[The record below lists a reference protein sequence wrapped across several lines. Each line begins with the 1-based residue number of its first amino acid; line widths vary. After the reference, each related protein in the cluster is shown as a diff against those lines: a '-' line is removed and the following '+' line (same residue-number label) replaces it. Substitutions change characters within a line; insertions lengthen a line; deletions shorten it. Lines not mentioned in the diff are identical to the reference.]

1 MSNFNKIL
9 EILNTLELDY
19 RAIFYYWYKDNPD
32 KIFSFETKGG
42 LVNELRNVNEA
53 DYQNL
58 IFEIKYSDDM
68 YKNYDFKFN
77 LNDYEILDKTKLTD
91 EELFKNTKNDEYII
105 YNKLE
110 DASNKEYIFSIMKED
125 KLKVEV
131 KIFSDGVEKLN
142 EVIIIE
148 GNCTS
153 SKNIE
158 LLSKFLRADK
168 ICNGGIFK
176 HGMERNYLKRY

>member
-1 MSNFNKIL
+1 MENFEKIS
-9 EILNTLELDY
+9 EILKTLELDD
-19 RAIFYYWYKDNPD
+19 RATFYYWYKDNPD
-32 KIFSFETKGG
+32 KKFESETKDC
-42 LVNELRNVNEA
+42 LKNALKNMKDS

-58 IFEIKYSDDM
+58 IFGIKYSDDT
-68 YKNYDFKFN
+68 YQDHYFKFN
-77 LNDYEILDKTKLTD
+77 LDDYEILDKSKLTD
-91 EELFKNTKNDEYII
+91 EELFKNTKNDEYVI
-105 YNKLE
+105 YNKLFGGPNE
-110 DASNKEYIFSIMKED
+110 EYHFSIMKED

-168 ICNGGIFK
+168 ICNGGIFEQ
-176 HGMERNYLKRY
+176 GMERNYLKCY

>member
-1 MSNFNKIL
+1 MKNFEKIL

-19 RAIFYYWYKDNPD
+19 RATFFYCHKDTPDNIFEFK
-32 KIFSFETKGG
+32 TKEC
-42 LVNELRNVNEA
+42 LVNELKNMDDP

-58 IFEIKYSDDM
+58 IFEIKYSDDT
-68 YKNYDFKFN
+68 YQDHNFKFN

-91 EELFKNTKNDEYII
+91 EELFKNAKNDEYVI
-105 YNKLE
+105 YNKL
-110 DASNKEYIFSIMKED
+110 DDVSNEEYLFSIMKED
-125 KLKVEV
+125 KLKVSV
-131 KIFSDGVEKLN
+131 KIFSDGVEKEN

-158 LLSKFLRADK
+158 LFSKFLRADK

-176 HGMERNYLKRY
+176 QGMERNYLKRY

>member
-9 EILNTLELDY
+9 EILNTLELDD

-32 KIFSFETKGG
+32 EKFGPETKDC
-42 LVNELRNVNEA
+42 LKNALKNMKDS

-58 IFEIKYSDDM
+58 IFEIKYSDDT
-68 YKNYDFKFN
+68 YQDHNFRFN
-77 LNDYEILDKTKLTD
+77 LNDYEILDKSKLTD
-91 EELFKNTKNDEYII
+91 EELFKNTKNDEYVI
-105 YNKLE
+105 YNKLK
-110 DASNKEYIFSIMKED
+110 DVSNDEYLFSIMKED